1 MIARRRS
8 SVEPEWIK
16 RLAFIRGAM
25 AAGAVLLLV
34 PNETFACA
42 CCSDPGD
49 YRTQTTKIEEFH
61 RAEVQGITFAAAA
74 KLYLTDADDDEKK
87 GLAAPLSAS
96 FELAA
101 TVDEKGWRL
110 TFRSDDG
117 KTGVLTLPMPPK
129 LTTFAADIHDGATSA
144 GGGPLLYKEWRF
156 EGTARGNG
164 IFTTAPAHYTLIFQ
178 GRGNRCDGAI
188 DFSHW
193 RLAVKGKQADFA
205 FFGELSSHGR

>member
-1 MIARRRS
+1 M
-8 SVEPEWIK
+8 K
-16 RLAFIRGAM
+16 LLAFIRGAS
-25 AAGAVLLLV
+25 AAGAVLLLTT
-34 PNETFACA
+34 NETSACA

-49 YRTQTTKIEEFH
+49 YGTQTTNVDEFH

-74 KLYLTDADDDEKK
+74 KLYLTDADDETKK
-87 GLAAPLSAS
+87 GLAAELSAN
-96 FELAA
+96 FDVAA

-110 TFRSDDG
+110 TFRTGDG

-156 EGTARGNG
+156 EGTAIGDG
-164 IFTTAPAHYTLIFQ
+164 LFAKAPARYTLMFQ

-193 RLAVKGKQADFA
+193 RLSVKGKHADFA
-205 FFGELSSHGR
+205 FFGELTSHGR